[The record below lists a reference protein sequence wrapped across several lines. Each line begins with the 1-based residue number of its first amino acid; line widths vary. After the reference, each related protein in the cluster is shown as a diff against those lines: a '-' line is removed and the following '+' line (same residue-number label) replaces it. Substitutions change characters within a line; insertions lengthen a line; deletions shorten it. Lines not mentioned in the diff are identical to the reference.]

1 MESPYAAQRSSAR
14 RLAGHPPRDE
24 VQVTASPEAGL
35 ITASS
40 RRGWRLAVG
49 PRVLRVVTGV
59 LVVAGVVA
67 AVQGVA
73 LDVNAATQAQGPVS
87 VPVFV
92 RLHRLDQL
100 QILQATGPGTRTL
113 VPFRLQQGVFQPGLE
128 LYVHGIPQD
137 TWIDVGTGRSVT
149 LHSWGSTIT
158 EQLLSRGA
166 GLITGLCL
174 LWGALVVRGLVL
186 SISRGQPFERGN
198 AARVTQLA
206 GLIVAATLAAGVFP
220 YLAAHLVL
228 GRLGLSGPASPL
240 YAHLAIAGAPL
251 LAALFLLVFAQA
263 FRRGAGLAQ
272 DTEGLI

>member
-1 MESPYAAQRSSAR
+1 M
-14 RLAGHPPRDE
+14 
-24 VQVTASPEAGL
+24 
-35 ITASS
+35 
-40 RRGWRLAVG
+40 G
-49 PRVLRVVTGV
+49 PGVLRAVTGV

-67 AVQGVA
+67 AVRGVA
-73 LDVNAATQAQGPVS
+73 LDVNAATRAPSWVS
-87 VPVFV
+87 VPVNV
-92 RLHRLDQL
+92 RLHQLDQL
-100 QILQATGPGTRTL
+100 QILRATGPGTRTV
-113 VPFRLQQGVFQPGLE
+113 VPFRLQSGMFQPGLE
-128 LYVHGIPQD
+128 LYVPGIGQD
-137 TWIDVGTGRSVT
+137 TSIDVETGRSFT
-149 LHSWGSTIT
+149 LNSWGSTIT

-174 LWGALVVRGLVL
+174 LWGALVVRRLVL

-206 GLIVAATLAAGVFP
+206 GLIVAAAIAAGVLP